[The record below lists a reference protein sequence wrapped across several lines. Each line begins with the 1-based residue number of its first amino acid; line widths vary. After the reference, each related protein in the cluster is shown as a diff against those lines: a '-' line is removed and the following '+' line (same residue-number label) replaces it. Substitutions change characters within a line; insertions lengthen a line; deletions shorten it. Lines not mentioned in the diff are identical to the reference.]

1 MATKTEVAQLEDRM
15 NVQDYRKLQSLF
27 LDSCSESRSLSRNE
41 FIDLAWMAVG
51 RGSRE
56 EYGLLFD
63 SAVASQEPRKLLE
76 SDGVKECGCVSWR
89 GLSSF
94 LLLKL
99 SDKLHNS
106 RAICAPCWKP
116 TLTLTCPHRGPV
128 QKVLYI
134 QSSGQ
139 YLTVSKAGTVVL
151 RDKGDMS
158 IQQKHRLQNN
168 TVTPRDLWVT
178 DMVLL
183 PSMHKIAVSFTCKE
197 VCFYDIQ
204 DFSCKYKLK
213 GLTFAPWCLD
223 FWMGSSHSDQAVLTI
238 GDIGGKVS
246 ALNFTFAQICLFDSL
261 CVRMDSDSGAPTVLW
276 DELVKGKHCCCY
288 VEMHQAHSPAWV
300 RKVRFLAS
308 LEAFLSCSTRP
319 DSSMVI
325 GWREKDGRGLRVS
338 SFATKSGVL
347 DVNYNSGLGLI
358 ATAGVDHNVLLWNP
372 YVTSKPVCALIG
384 HSSPVTTVQF
394 MQTKGQLIT
403 YSKDKVL
410 CFWEVSSQ
418 VCVRRLAGVFPK
430 TQKDPHTIL
439 SLQEELNQ
447 LLLTFNSQLLL
458 LETIED
464 GRTSNNQHPVT

>member
-1 MATKTEVAQLEDRM
+1 MTSKSFFQLR
-15 NVQDYRKLQSLF
+15 VH
-27 LDSCSESRSLSRNE
+27 ESRSLSRNE

-63 SAVASQEPRKLLE
+63 SAVASQEPRN
-76 SDGVKECGCVSWR
+76 WR

-213 GLTFAPWCLD
+213 VNCVDEKLLLD
-223 FWMGSSHSDQAVLTI
+223 LNSLSVLTI

-300 RKVRFLAS
+300 RKGR
-308 LEAFLSCSTRP
+308 ECSH
-319 DSSMVI
+319 
-325 GWREKDGRGLRVS
+325 KQ
-338 SFATKSGVL
+338 
-347 DVNYNSGLGLI
+347 N
-358 ATAGVDHNVLLWNP
+358 HLLQCQN
-372 YVTSKPVCALIG
+372 
-384 HSSPVTTVQF
+384 
-394 MQTKGQLIT
+394 
-403 YSKDKVL
+403 
-410 CFWEVSSQ
+410 
-418 VCVRRLAGVFPK
+418 
-430 TQKDPHTIL
+430 
-439 SLQEELNQ
+439 
-447 LLLTFNSQLLL
+447 LL
-458 LETIED
+458 LEFIIYCIVLPKTKQAIGKRENMCKYTKKQTNAAGIFLD
-464 GRTSNNQHPVT
+464 TH